1 MIQRNVVFQS
11 KTDTGESVLNMP
23 ITVLKNIEDT
33 AEIKDNISDDDYVP
47 VIDSSD
53 NSQMKK
59 TNFKNAI
66 ASKADKSDVEAA
78 LDNKSD
84 VNHIHDE
91 RYYTESE
98 VDTKLSGKIDTTL
111 KGSANGIAEL
121 NENGK
126 VPSSQLPS
134 YVDAV
139 VEYTSISDFPS
150 TGDTGKIYVDT
161 TTNLTYRWSGS
172 AYVEISPSIA
182 LGETSSTA
190 YRGDRGKEAYDHI
203 ADTTAH
209 ITAAERA
216 AWNAKAETDTA
227 TTTADGLMS
236 AADKKKLDGIYSTL
250 NTHIADQ
257 VKHITAE
264 ERAAWNAVNY
274 SNPNLLINPDFK
286 INQRGQDVYSGTMYT
301 ADCWKCITSTG
312 QVTVGS
318 GGITVTDTAGG
329 QCKINN
335 YVEGNLTGKT
345 ITISACIDGTICKV
359 SGLATADMTTWDKQL
374 KVYFDGG
381 YLLFG
386 CYNAHKFFIMLA
398 SAAEKSFS
406 CQWVK
411 LELGSIAT
419 PFCPPDTA
427 TELAKCQ
434 RYYQIRS
441 TNDIDPVDL
450 RPSMRAT
457 PTDIKKVTGG
467 YAYVAEL

>member
-78 LDNKSD
+78 LDNKSN

-190 YRGDRGKEAYDHI
+190 YRGDRGKAAYDHI
-203 ADTTAH
+203 ADTT
-209 ITAAERA
+209 T
-216 AWNAKAETDTA
+216 
-227 TTTADGLMS
+227 
-236 AADKKKLDGIYSTL
+236 
-250 NTHIADQ
+250 
-257 VKHITAE
+257 HITAE
-264 ERAAWNAVNY
+264 ERAAWDA
-274 SNPNLLINPDFK
+274 K
-286 INQRGQDVYSGTMYT
+286 
-301 ADCWKCITSTG
+301 AE
-312 QVTVGS
+312 
-318 GGITVTDTAGG
+318 TDTATATSDGLMSAADKTKLDG
-329 QCKINN
+329 IAVGANN
-335 YVEGNLTGKT
+335 YVHPTNAGNKHIPSGGTDNQILAYSADGAAKWSSYSYVKSFIPILGHISAQNPTAELLYQSKRNRCILLLFANYLLVNDTNPKFISASRFIDFSNGADTTLDKT
-345 ITISACIDGTICKV
+345 DIVNINGCENPVYITIGKNSDGKCRILLEGTSNV
-359 SGLATADMTTWDKQL
+359 TYLAFW
-374 KVYFDGG
+374 
-381 YLLFG
+381 
-386 CYNAHKFFIMLA
+386 YNM
-398 SAAEKSFS
+398 
-406 CQWVK
+406 
-411 LELGSIAT
+411 
-419 PFCPPDTA
+419 
-427 TELAKCQ
+427 
-434 RYYQIRS
+434 
-441 TNDIDPVDL
+441 
-450 RPSMRAT
+450 
-457 PTDIKKVTGG
+457 
-467 YAYVAEL
+467 

>member
-190 YRGDRGKEAYDHI
+190 YRGDRGKAAYDHI
-203 ADTTAH
+203 SDTTTH
-209 ITAAERA
+209 ITAGERA

-227 TTTADGLMS
+227 TTSADGLMS
-236 AADKKKLDGIYSTL
+236 AADKEKLDGVAEGANKYVHPTTAG
-250 NTHIADQ
+250 N
-257 VKHITAE
+257 KHI
-264 ERAAWNAVNY
+264 
-274 SNPNLLINPDFK
+274 P
-286 INQRGQDVYSGTMYT
+286 
-301 ADCWKCITSTG
+301 
-312 QVTVGS
+312 S
-318 GGITVTDTAGG
+318 GGKDNQILAYSADGVATWSSYSYVKSFIPVLGHISAISPLAELLYQSKRNRCILLLFANYLLVNDTNPKFISASRFIDFSNGADTTLDKTDIVD
-329 QCKINN
+329 INGCEN
-335 YVEGNLTGKT
+335 PVY
-345 ITISACIDGTICKV
+345 ITIGKNSDGKCRILLEGSSNVTY
-359 SGLATADMTTWDKQL
+359 LALW
-374 KVYFDGG
+374 
-381 YLLFG
+381 
-386 CYNAHKFFIMLA
+386 YNM
-398 SAAEKSFS
+398 
-406 CQWVK
+406 
-411 LELGSIAT
+411 
-419 PFCPPDTA
+419 
-427 TELAKCQ
+427 
-434 RYYQIRS
+434 
-441 TNDIDPVDL
+441 
-450 RPSMRAT
+450 
-457 PTDIKKVTGG
+457 
-467 YAYVAEL
+467 

>member
-78 LDNKSD
+78 LDNKSN

-190 YRGDRGKEAYDHI
+190 YRGDRGKAAYDHI
-203 ADTTAH
+203 ADTT
-209 ITAAERA
+209 T
-216 AWNAKAETDTA
+216 
-227 TTTADGLMS
+227 
-236 AADKKKLDGIYSTL
+236 
-250 NTHIADQ
+250 
-257 VKHITAE
+257 HITAE
-264 ERAAWNAVNY
+264 ERAKWDAVNY

-286 INQRGQDVYSGTMYT
+286 INQRGQDVYSGMTYT
-301 ADCWKCITSTG
+301 ADCWKCISSTG

-318 GGITVTDTAGG
+318 GGITVTSAGKE
-329 QCKINN
+329 CKIQN
-335 YVEGNLTGKT
+335 YVEGDLTGKT
-345 ITISACIDGTICKV
+345 ITLSACIDGTVCKV
-359 SGLATADMTTWDKQL
+359 SGIATTDMTTWNKQL
-374 KVYFDGG
+374 KVLFDGG

-386 CYNAHKFFIMLA
+386 AYQGPAFFIMLTVG
-398 SAAEKSFS
+398 AEKSIS

-419 PFCPPDTA
+419 PFFPPDPA